1 MNNDKMYI
9 CVLDTVPDYIVP
21 TLVAHATLRHHL
33 FEVAGNLRDYDR
45 YISWVHDS
53 FKKCVVSV
61 NQKEF
66 DKIRLLPNIVESFE
80 NKTLNGD
87 ISCVT
92 VIAHKD
98 EFNVLKFA
106 KFWKPRGI

>member
-33 FEVAGNLRDYDR
+33 FEVAGNLRDHDR

-53 FKKCVVSV
+53 FNKCVVSV

-66 DKIRLLPNIVESFE
+66 DKIRLLPNIVDD
-80 NKTLNGD
+80 D

-92 VIAHKD
+92 IIAHKD
-98 EFNVLKFA
+98 EFDVLKFA
-106 KFWKPRGI
+106 KFWKPRGC